1 MKDDPKSKVEG
12 GSMKDVLKARGG
24 CGRITG
30 HPSTFVLHPLK
41 VAGALWLALVAGPAF
56 AQEYPSR
63 PIRIVVPQSPGAST
77 DLTARMIAQ
86 KLNEA
91 FKQPVIVDN
100 RPGSSGIAGSEMV
113 ARAAPDGYTL
123 MVVASSFS
131 INPALGRKL
140 PYDAIRDFTTVS
152 QLSKFPNMLAAHP
165 STLVKTLQDVIAL
178 AKAKPGQLTYASA
191 GVATGTHMTAELLKY
206 MTGIDLLHV
215 PYKGGGP
222 AMTAAMGGQTQ
233 LVISTTV
240 GMLPHVR
247 SGKLKAV
254 ALTSAKRSPA
264 APEIPTFAES
274 GVPGYEH
281 EPWNGMF
288 APAGIRRPVL
298 AKINAEVVRSMHS
311 PEMKKVFEQEGADV
325 VASKPEEFGAV
336 LKAEIAKWTK
346 VAKAA
351 GIKAE

>member
-1 MKDDPKSKVEG
+1 MISKTRIYV
-12 GSMKDVLKARGG
+12 VLAATLVPGL
-24 CGRITG
+24 TA
-30 HPSTFVLHPLK
+30 
-41 VAGALWLALVAGPAF
+41 VAHAADGN
-56 AQEYPSR
+56 YPSR
-63 PIRIVVPQSPGAST
+63 PIRIIVPQSPGAST
-77 DLTARMIAQ
+77 DLTARLIAQ
-86 KLNEA
+86 KLNET
-91 FKQPVIVDN
+91 FRQPVVVDN

-140 PYDAIRDFTTVS
+140 PYDSIHDFTTVA

-165 STLVKTLQDVIAL
+165 SAPVKTLHDVIAL
-178 AKAKPGQLTYASA
+178 AKAKPGQLAYASA
-191 GVATGTHMTAELLKY
+191 GVATGTHMTAELLQY
-206 MTGIDLLHV
+206 MTGIKLLHV

-222 AMTAAMGGQTQ
+222 AMAATMGGETQ
-233 LVISTTV
+233 LVISTSV
-240 GMLPHVR
+240 GLLPHIR
-247 SGKLKAV
+247 SGKLKAI
-254 ALTSAKRSPA
+254 AITSARRSAA

-288 APAGIRRPVL
+288 APARLARPVL
-298 AKINAEVVRSMHS
+298 ATLNAEVARILHT
-311 PEMKKVFEQEGADV
+311 PEMKKVFEHEGAEAV
-325 VASKPEEFGAV
+325 GSTPEAFAAT

-351 GIKAE
+351 GIKPE

>member
-1 MKDDPKSKVEG
+1 M
-12 GSMKDVLKARGG
+12 AAA
-24 CGRITG
+24 
-30 HPSTFVLHPLK
+30 
-41 VAGALWLALVAGPAF
+41 VA
-56 AQEYPSR
+56 QSYPSR
-63 PIRIVVPQSPGAST
+63 PVRIIVPQSPGAST
-77 DLTARMIAQ
+77 DITARLVAQ
-86 KLNEA
+86 GLNEA

-100 RPGSSGIAGSEMV
+100 RPGSSGIAGTELV

-140 PYDAIRDFTTVS
+140 PYDSIHDFTTVT

-165 STLVKTLQDVIAL
+165 STPVKTLQDVMAL
-178 AKAKPGQLTYASA
+178 AKAKPGQVTYASA
-191 GVATGTHMTAELLKY
+191 GVATGTHMTAELLRY
-206 MTGIDLLHV
+206 MTKIDLLHV

-233 LVISTTV
+233 LIVATSV
-240 GMLPHVR
+240 GLLPHVR
-247 SGKLKAV
+247 AGKLRAIAV
-254 ALTSAKRSPA
+254 TSAKRSAA
-264 APEIPTFAES
+264 APDIPTIAES

-288 APAGIRRPVL
+288 GPAGMPKAVL
-298 AKINAEVVRSMHS
+298 ARVNAEVVRVLHAPEAKKVLEGDGADIVGNS
-311 PEMKKVFEQEGADV
+311 PEQ
-325 VASKPEEFGAV
+325 FGAV

>member
-1 MKDDPKSKVEG
+1 M
-12 GSMKDVLKARGG
+12 
-24 CGRITG
+24 
-30 HPSTFVLHPLK
+30 PSTLKYVLCLFA
-41 VAGALWLALVAGPAF
+41 VAMGGAQFGF
-56 AQEYPSR
+56 AAETAYPTR
-63 PIRIVVPQSPGAST
+63 PIRIIVPQSPGAST
-77 DLTARMIAQ
+77 DLTARMIGQ

-91 FKQPVIVDN
+91 FKQPVVIDN
-100 RPGSSGIAGSEMV
+100 RPGSSGIAGTEMV

-152 QLSKFPNMLAAHP
+152 QLSKFPNLLAAHP
-165 STLVKTLQDVIAL
+165 SFPAKTLPDVIAA
-178 AKAKPGQLTYASA
+178 AKAKPGQISYASA
-191 GVATGTHMTAELLKY
+191 GLATGTHMSAELLKY

-233 LVISTTV
+233 LVISTSL
-240 GMLPHVR
+240 GLMAHVR
-247 SGKLKAV
+247 SGKLRPIAM
-254 ALTSAKRSPA
+254 TSAKRSPA
-264 APEIPTFAES
+264 APDIPTIAES

-288 APAGIRRPVL
+288 APAGIPKPVL
-298 AKINAEVVRSMHS
+298 AKINAEVARAVHG
-311 PEMKKVFEQEGADV
+311 PEIRKVFEGDGATPV
-325 VASKPEEFGAV
+325 GSTPEEFGAV
-336 LKAEIAKWTK
+336 LKSEIEKWIK

-351 GIKAE
+351 NIKLE

>member
-1 MKDDPKSKVEG
+1 MIKRFQVHTLL
-12 GSMKDVLKARGG
+12 GSAVLVV
-24 CGRITG
+24 
-30 HPSTFVLHPLK
+30 ST
-41 VAGALWLALVAGPAF
+41 AASAAEPA
-56 AQEYPSR
+56 YPVR
-63 PIRIVVPQSPGAST
+63 PIRIIVPQSPGAST
-77 DLTARMIAQ
+77 DLTARLIAQ

-91 FKQPVIVDN
+91 LKQPVIVDN
-100 RPGSSGIAGSEMV
+100 RPGSSGIAGTEIV

-140 PYDAIRDFTTVS
+140 PYDSIRDFTTVS

-165 STLVKTLQDVIAL
+165 STPFKNLQDVITA
-178 AKAKPGQLTYASA
+178 AKAKPGQVSYASA

-233 LVISTTV
+233 LVISTSV
-240 GMLPHVR
+240 GLLAHTR
-247 SGKLKAV
+247 SGKLRAI
-254 ALTSAKRSPA
+254 ALTSAKRSAA
-264 APEIPTFAES
+264 APDIPTFAES

-288 APAGIRRPVL
+288 APASLPKSVL
-298 AKINAEVVRSMHS
+298 AKINAEVKRGLNTPEVR
-311 PEMKKVFEQEGADV
+311 KVLEQDGADV
-325 VASKPEEFGAV
+325 VGSTPEQFAAT
-336 LKAEIAKWTK
+336 LKAEIEKWNK

-351 GIKAE
+351 NIKIE

>member
-1 MKDDPKSKVEG
+1 MVMQRTKLGFLLSGLVG
-12 GSMKDVLKARGG
+12 IAYTAAS
-24 CGRITG
+24 
-30 HPSTFVLHPLK
+30 
-41 VAGALWLALVAGPAF
+41 VAQKGPA
-56 AQEYPSR
+56 APDYPTK
-63 PIRIVVPQSPGAST
+63 PIRIIVPQSPGAST
-77 DLTARMIAQ
+77 DITARLVAQ
-86 KLNEA
+86 GLNEA

-100 RPGSSGIAGSEMV
+100 RPGSSGIAGTELV

-140 PYDAIRDFTTVS
+140 PYDSIRDFTTVT

-165 STLVKTLQDVIAL
+165 SAPVKTLQDVIAY
-178 AKAKPGQLTYASA
+178 ARAKPGQLNYASA
-191 GVATGTHMTAELLKY
+191 GVATGTHMTVELLKF

-222 AMTAAMGGQTQ
+222 AMTAAIGGQTQ
-233 LVISTTV
+233 LVVGTSV
-240 GMLPHVR
+240 GMLTHVR
-247 SGKLKAV
+247 AGKLRAIAV
-254 ALTSAKRSPA
+254 TSAHRSAA
-264 APEIPTFAES
+264 APDIPTFAES

-288 APAGIRRPVL
+288 GPAGLPKSVL
-298 AKINAEVVRSMHS
+298 ARVNAEVARILRS
-311 PEMKKVFEQEGADV
+311 PEVKKIFERDAADV
-325 VASKPEEFGAV
+325 VGGTPEQFGAV

-351 GIKAE
+351 GIRPE

>member
-1 MKDDPKSKVEG
+1 MDMRRFRVI
-12 GSMKDVLKARGG
+12 L
-24 CGRITG
+24 
-30 HPSTFVLHPLK
+30 HPSSFILGCAIAAS
-41 VAGALWLALVAGPAF
+41 VAIAQPYPA
-56 AQEYPSR
+56 R
-63 PIRIVVPQSPGAST
+63 PIRIIVPQSPGAST
-77 DLTARMIAQ
+77 DITARLVAQ
-86 KLNEA
+86 GLNDA

-100 RPGSSGIAGSEMV
+100 RPGSSGIAGTELV

-140 PYDAIRDFTTVS
+140 PYDSIRDFTTVV

-165 STLVKTLQDVIAL
+165 SAPVKTLQDVMAL
-178 AKAKPGQLTYASA
+178 AKAKPGQITYASA

-233 LVISTTV
+233 LLVATSV
-240 GMLPHVR
+240 GLLPHVR
-247 SGKLKAV
+247 AGKLRAIAV
-254 ALTSAKRSPA
+254 TSTKRSAA
-264 APEIPTFAES
+264 APDIPTIAES

-288 APAGIRRPVL
+288 GPAGIPKAVL
-298 AKINAEVVRSMHS
+298 ARINAEVVRVLNS
-311 PEMKKVFEQEGADV
+311 PEAKKALEGDGADIV
-325 VASKPEEFGAV
+325 GGTPEQFGTV

>member
-1 MKDDPKSKVEG
+1 M
-12 GSMKDVLKARGG
+12 LG
-24 CGRITG
+24 CAIAA
-30 HPSTFVLHPLK
+30 SIA
-41 VAGALWLALVAGPAF
+41 VAQP
-56 AQEYPSR
+56 YPSR
-63 PIRIVVPQSPGAST
+63 PIRIIVPQSPGAST
-77 DLTARMIAQ
+77 DITARLVAQ
-86 KLNEA
+86 GLNEA
-91 FKQPVIVDN
+91 LKQPVIVDN
-100 RPGSSGIAGSEMV
+100 RPGSSGIAGTELV

-140 PYDAIRDFTTVS
+140 PYDSIRDFTTVT

-165 STLVKTLQDVIAL
+165 STPAKTLQDVIAL
-178 AKAKPGQLTYASA
+178 AKAKPGQVTYASA
-191 GVATGTHMTAELLKY
+191 GVATGTHMTAELLRY
-206 MTGIDLLHV
+206 MTKIDLLHV

-222 AMTAAMGGQTQ
+222 ALTAAMGGQTQ
-233 LVISTTV
+233 LLIGTSV
-240 GMLPHVR
+240 GLLPHTR
-247 SGKLKAV
+247 GGKLRAIAV
-254 ALTSAKRSPA
+254 TSLKRSAA

-288 APAGIRRPVL
+288 GPARMPKAVL
-298 AKINAEVVRSMHS
+298 AKINAEVVRVLNS
-311 PEMKKVFEQEGADV
+311 PEVRKALEGDGADV
-325 VASKPEEFGAV
+325 VGGTPEQFGAV

>member
-1 MKDDPKSKVEG
+1 MNMKATDERRKT
-12 GSMKDVLKARGG
+12 KAAETVRAHF
-24 CGRITG
+24 RLP
-30 HPSTFVLHPLK
+30 PSAFLLAAAALLSAA
-41 VAGALWLALVAGPAF
+41 VAG
-56 AQEYPSR
+56 QEYPTR
-63 PIRIVVPQSPGAST
+63 PIRVIVPQSPGAST
-77 DLTARMIAQ
+77 DLTARLIAQ
-86 KLNEA
+86 KLNDA

-100 RPGSSGIAGSEMV
+100 RPGSSGIAGSETV

-140 PYDAIRDFTTVS
+140 PYDSIRDFTTVS

-165 STLVKTLQDVIAL
+165 SAPVKTLQDVIAL

-233 LVISTTV
+233 LVIGTTV

-247 SGKLKAV
+247 SGKLKAI
-254 ALTSAKRSPA
+254 ALTSARRSPA

-288 APAGIRRPVL
+288 APAGMAKPVL
-298 AKINAEVVRSMHS
+298 AKINGEVVRSLHS
-311 PEMKKVFEQEGADV
+311 PEMKKIFEQEGADV
-325 VASKPEEFGAV
+325 VASKPEEFAAV

-351 GIKAE
+351 GIKPE

>member
-1 MKDDPKSKVEG
+1 MNNLGKLSFC
-12 GSMKDVLKARGG
+12 LL
-24 CGRITG
+24 
-30 HPSTFVLHPLK
+30 PSAFCLGMAAA
-41 VAGALWLALVAGPAF
+41 VA
-56 AQEYPSR
+56 QSYPSR
-63 PIRIVVPQSPGAST
+63 PVRIIVPQSPGAST
-77 DLTARMIAQ
+77 DITARLVAQ
-86 KLNEA
+86 GLNEA

-100 RPGSSGIAGSEMV
+100 RPGSSGIAGTELV

-140 PYDAIRDFTTVS
+140 PYDSIHDFTTVT

-165 STLVKTLQDVIAL
+165 STPVKTLQDVMAL
-178 AKAKPGQLTYASA
+178 AKAKPGQVTYASA
-191 GVATGTHMTAELLKY
+191 GVATGTHMTAELLRY
-206 MTGIDLLHV
+206 MTKIDLLHV

-233 LVISTTV
+233 LIVATSV
-240 GMLPHVR
+240 GLLPHVR
-247 SGKLKAV
+247 AGKLRAIAV
-254 ALTSAKRSPA
+254 TSAKRSAA
-264 APEIPTFAES
+264 APDIPTIAES

-288 APAGIRRPVL
+288 GPAGMPKAVL
-298 AKINAEVVRSMHS
+298 ARVNAEVVRVLHAPEAKKVLEGDGADIVGNS
-311 PEMKKVFEQEGADV
+311 PEQ
-325 VASKPEEFGAV
+325 FGAV